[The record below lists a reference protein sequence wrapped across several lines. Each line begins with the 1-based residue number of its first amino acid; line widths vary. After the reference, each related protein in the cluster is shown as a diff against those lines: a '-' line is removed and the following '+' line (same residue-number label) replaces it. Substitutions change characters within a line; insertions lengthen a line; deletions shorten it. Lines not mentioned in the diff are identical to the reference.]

1 MADPNDSRPTK
12 SGITAVI
19 AVHGVG
25 NQKPFETARAIGD
38 LLQDLAAQPR
48 PATHSPACAE
58 PGPESPRYYP
68 FREQR
73 LRINVNPVVMRE
85 AETAAVAATPRR
97 RATRGPFNSWVEACL
112 KSGKVETYSGESK
125 PDLHTEFMKGQLMCY
140 GGDDPKDTYETVR
153 LEGDRAPLNGAPQ
166 QSVHI
171 YELYWADLSRLK
183 AGVFSIF
190 TELYQLLF
198 HLSSLGSHTVNA
210 AVLHHMESRRWRG
223 LRNLQ
228 SWSSVALTVPVPIL
242 NIFMLA
248 IAGVVVGIG
257 LLGRAQ
263 TNFQDFGVHFVAIVC
278 GVAVTVFTGIP
289 VWKSMSRRA
298 PRFIVWILPLLLG
311 IATAWLLW
319 KARYGVSTHL
329 VGVEALIVAIVAAG
343 LSWAILAQYNE
354 RRPGLGAWTLGLALV
369 IAATTAISWQLTS
382 PAPGSFFEQIN
393 PGLLRLF
400 ETSYGALCVAWAV
413 LFGLVILT
421 WIAGLLAPGV
431 KPLGRDTDS
440 RSRWTGCL
448 LLSLPTLIF
457 SAITIVGWLLLV
469 NFAQKLLPTDSYH
482 PFLPFVQATC
492 AAELANSLLRW
503 PELILPLVLFAIGM
517 ASLPALWSMSPVVW
531 AEVFPPA
538 PATALDPKVSNRLG
552 GWLTLAYRGGLLL
565 SGILLFV
572 VSTFVLP
579 GIVLADMVGST
590 HLPGHIFIA
599 RLGVLSGA
607 IFTWLFLARGSLKKL
622 ALGFRPA
629 LDIFL
634 DVDNWLR
641 EHPLNRNPKARIC
654 GRYASLLRYVS
665 NWKSD
670 AYPDGYEKIVIV
682 AHSQGTVISAD
693 LLRFLNRPSGFGRKT
708 FRELD
713 PQLDRLAHLPISL
726 FTMGCPLRQLYGLRF
741 PYLYDWAVHQ
751 ANLPMG
757 TWQPDDLIAKPPRG
771 PEPQELGVAL
781 WVNAFRSGDYV
792 GRYLWR
798 SDVCG
803 YQWQPGGEQAS
814 IGTPVQFVSSDGKIR
829 LEFCIGAGAHTHYW
843 DSTAPMISEEIDR
856 LIASPAAQGQALAG
870 A

>member
-1 MADPNDSRPTK
+1 MADPTDPRPAK

-48 PATHSPACAE
+48 TATHLPACAE
-58 PGPESPRYYP
+58 PRPESSRYYP
-68 FREQR
+68 FREER

-85 AETAAVAATPRR
+85 AAEITATTRR
-97 RATRGPFNSWVEACL
+97 RTTRGPFNSWVESCL
-112 KSGKVETYSGESK
+112 KAGKVETYSGESQ

-153 LEGDRAPLNGAPQ
+153 LEGDRAPLNDAPQ

-183 AGVFSIF
+183 AGIFSIF

-210 AVLHHMESRRWRG
+210 AVLHHMESRRWRC
-223 LRNLQ
+223 LRSLQ

-248 IAGVVVGIG
+248 IAGVVVGLG
-257 LLGRAQ
+257 LLARADRNSQ
-263 TNFQDFGVHFVAIVC
+263 GFGVHFVAVVC
-278 GVAVTVFTGIP
+278 GVAVAVLTGIP
-289 VWKSMSRRA
+289 LWKSMSGRA

-311 IATAWLLW
+311 IATACLFGWGINS
-319 KARYGVSTHL
+319 AVSTRV
-329 VGVEALIVAIVAAG
+329 VGAEALILAIVAAG
-343 LSWAILAQYNE
+343 IAWAILAQYNQ
-354 RRPGLGAWTLGLALV
+354 RRPGLGNWTLGLALA
-369 IAATTAISWQLTS
+369 IAATTAIYWKLTP
-382 PAPGSFFEQIN
+382 PAAGSFFQAVN
-393 PGLLRLF
+393 PALLRLF

-421 WIAGLLAPGV
+421 WIAGLLAPCV

-457 SAITIVGWLLLV
+457 SAITIIGWVLLV
-469 NFAQKLLPTDSYH
+469 RFAQNLLPPDSYH

-503 PELILPLVLFAIGM
+503 PELILPLVLFAVGM
-517 ASLPALWSMSPVVW
+517 AALPALWSMAPVVW
-531 AEVFPPA
+531 AEVVPPA
-538 PATALDPKVSNRLG
+538 PAKALDPKVSNRMG
-552 GWLTLAYRGGLLL
+552 SWLTLAYRGGLLL
-565 SGILLFV
+565 SGVLLFI

-579 GIVLADMVGST
+579 GIVLADMVGSP
-590 HLPGHIFIA
+590 HLPGHTFIA

-641 EHPLNRNPKARIC
+641 EHPLSRNPKARIC
-654 GRYASLLRYVS
+654 GRYASLLRYIS

-670 AYPDGYEKIVIV
+670 AFPNGYEKIVIV

-693 LLRFLNRPSGFGRKT
+693 LLRFLNRPSGYGTKT

-713 PQLDRLAHLPISL
+713 PQLDRLGHLPISL

-741 PYLYDWAVHQ
+741 PYLYEWAVHR
-751 ANLPMG
+751 ADGPMG
-757 TWQPDDLIAKPPRG
+757 TWQPDDLVSKPPRG
-771 PEPQELGVAL
+771 PDPEQLGVGL

-803 YQWQPGGEQAS
+803 YQWQPGGEQAA
-814 IGTPVQFVSSDGKIR
+814 IGTPAQFVSTDGKIR

-843 DSTAPMISEEIDR
+843 DSTAPMISEEIDL
-856 LIASPAAQGQALAG
+856 LIASPAVQGQAIAG

>member
-1 MADPNDSRPTK
+1 MADPNDPRLVQP
-12 SGITAVI
+12 GITAVI

-48 PATHSPACAE
+48 TATDSSDCAA
-58 PGPESPRYYP
+58 PQPESPRYYP
-68 FREQR
+68 FREQK

-85 AETAAVAATPRR
+85 QDTNAATPRR
-97 RATRGPFNSWVEACL
+97 RTTRGPFNSWVAACL
-112 KSGKVETYSGESK
+112 KAGKVESYSGEIK

-153 LEGDRAPLNGAPQ
+153 LEGERAPHAGAPQ
-166 QSVHI
+166 QNVHI

-183 AGVFSIF
+183 AGMFSIF

-210 AVLHHMESRRWRG
+210 AVLHHMESRRWRCF
-223 LRNLQ
+223 RNFQ

-248 IAGVVVGIG
+248 IAGVVVGLG
-257 LLGRAQ
+257 LLTRAGASLP
-263 TNFQDFGVHFVAIVC
+263 DFGVHV
-278 GVAVTVFTGIP
+278 VAVICGLAVAVLAGVP
-289 VWKSMSRRA
+289 AWKSMSGRA
-298 PRFIVWILPLLLG
+298 LPFAAWISPLLLG
-311 IATAWLLW
+311 VVVAWLLW
-319 KARYGVSTHL
+319 KARYGVSSH
-329 VGVEALIVAIVAAG
+329 VIGAEALILAIVAAG
-343 LSWAILAQYNE
+343 VSWAILAQYNQ
-354 RRPGLGAWTLGLALV
+354 RRPGLGRWILGLALA
-369 IAATTAISWQLTS
+369 IAATTAISWKIS
-382 PAPGSFFEQIN
+382 EPAEVGFFQAIN
-393 PGLLRLF
+393 PALLRLF
-400 ETSYGALCVAWAV
+400 ETSYGALCLAWAV

-421 WIAGLLAPGV
+421 WIAGLFAPGV

-448 LLSLPTLIF
+448 LLSIPTLIF

-469 NFAQKLLPTDSYH
+469 RFAQNLLPPDSYQ
-482 PFLPFVQATC
+482 PFLPFVYAQNAQD
-492 AAELANSLLRW
+492 LANSLLRW

-517 ASLPALWSMSPVVW
+517 ASLPALWSMAPIVW
-531 AEVFPPA
+531 AEVFPPS
-538 PATALDPKVSNRLG
+538 PATALDPKVSTRMG
-552 GWLTLAYRGGLLL
+552 SWLTLAYRGGLLL
-565 SGILLFV
+565 SGVLLFI

-579 GIVLADMVGST
+579 GIVLADMIGST
-590 HLPGHIFIA
+590 HLPGHTFIA

-641 EHPLNRNPKARIC
+641 EHPLSRNPKARIC
-654 GRYASLLRYVS
+654 GRYASLLRYIC

-670 AYPDGYEKIVIV
+670 AFPNGYEKIVIV

-693 LLRFLNRPSGFGRKT
+693 LLRFLNRPSGYGSKT
-708 FRELD
+708 FRALD
-713 PQLDRLAHLPISL
+713 PQLDPLARLPISL

-751 ANLPMG
+751 ANGPMG
-757 TWQPDDLIAKPPRG
+757 TWQPDDLISKPPRG
-771 PEPQELGVAL
+771 PEPEQLGVGL

-803 YQWQPGGEQAS
+803 YLWQPGGGPVS
-814 IGTPVQFVSSDGKIR
+814 IGTPTKFISSDGRIR

-856 LIASPAAQGQALAG
+856 LIAAPAGQGQAIAG